1 MNINPN
7 QNRRKMIKIIKLID
21 ELRNRLSPDY
31 PEFIYEIIDN
41 IEKEVRKPIKIF
53 RHKKQYIFD
62 VQPDFSYDIIDVE
75 ENEKKVINLA
85 KLTE

>member
-1 MNINPN
+1 
-7 QNRRKMIKIIKLID
+7 MIKIIKLIE
-21 ELRNRLSPDY
+21 ELRNRLAWDY
-31 PEFIYEIIDN
+31 SGDDIIFEIIDD